1 MTLLMNTA
9 ADTFLLLWGGAVSPA
24 ATGQV
29 MYWAVNNQGKLCGII
44 MPTKI
49 WDNISKTLK
58 TSDHAPYLSVAVT
71 GLATARPELKLITI
85 NPDTLYDFCQLKNII
100 YRFRQTPTKLKLEP
114 GKVMA
119 HLGLANS
126 PPLAKLQRSNKLDKG
141 EFFTLLPD
149 KTRLELFYLV
159 EDGLLPPT
167 KLDVVVMWGIK
178 GFSLPQFSRDSG
190 YKPAEHE
197 KLILERTEIKPQP
210 LWLRRLLGIGR
221 RQRRRRQFIE

>member
-1 MTLLMNTA
+1 MNTA
-9 ADTFLLLWGGAVSPA
+9 TDTFLLLWGGAVSPA
-24 ATGQV
+24 ATSRV

-44 MPTKI
+44 MPAKV
-49 WDNISKTLK
+49 WDGVTKTLK
-58 TSDHAPYLSVAVT
+58 TSLQSPYISVAVT
-71 GLATARPELKLITI
+71 DLSTDRPELRLITI
-85 NPDTLYDFCQLKNII
+85 NPDTLYDFCHLKSII

-119 HLGLANS
+119 HLGLVDS
-126 PPLAKLQRSNKLDKG
+126 PPLAKLQRGDKPDKG
-141 EFFTLLPD
+141 EFFTFLPD
-149 KTRLELFYLV
+149 KTRLDLFYLV
-159 EDGLLPPT
+159 EKGLQPPA
-167 KLDVVVMWGIK
+167 KLDVVVMWGLK

-190 YKPAEHE
+190 HNPAEHE